1 MSNFLKKNWFVMLV
15 ICVFTGISIFY
26 IYDTNKGKLQGK
38 SVNGEDVVYSITG
51 KDVTASQFYEDLYTS
66 NGQQAMIELFEK
78 AVVEAGVPTT
88 DSIKD
93 TAKAQT
99 DAIIANFQ
107 NNYGSSWET
116 YLNSALKETG
126 FSDLETYMIFQQKMN
141 QVSADYAKE
150 HFDELK
156 IRQISYIL
164 IQFENKDQP
173 AAEATENEKARMKAV
188 DDALVNGT
196 SFADAAV
203 QFSEDPSSASSGG
216 VLGVIDKNASS
227 LDSSF
232 LEAALALKEG
242 EISDWVHSDNFGYF
256 RIMCTAATPETL
268 AADNADNDPYL
279 QLTSQY
285 DTTLTN
291 KAIWAKA
298 QQIGFDFKGNAK
310 LEKQIKDAHGV
321 IEETPAD
328 SKTDT
333 TDTTDTTEKTDTTE
347 TESNN

>member
-1 MSNFLKKNWFVMLV
+1 MSDFLKKNWFVVLV

-38 SVNGEDVVYSITG
+38 NVNGEDVVYSITD
-51 KDVTASQFYEDLYTS
+51 KDVTASQFYDDLYTA
-66 NGQQAMIELFEK
+66 NGQNAMVQLFEK
-78 AVVEAGVPTT
+78 AVVEAGIATT

-99 DAIIANFQ
+99 EAVISNFQ
-107 NNYGSSWET
+107 QQYGSAYQT

-126 FSDLETYMIFQQKMN
+126 FDDLETYMIFQQKLN
-141 QVSADYAKE
+141 QLTADYAKD

-164 IQFENKDQP
+164 IQHEDP
-173 AAEATENEKARMKAV
+173 AKPTAEATADEQTRMKAV
-188 DDALVNGT
+188 DDALVGGT
-196 SFADAAV
+196 DFAEAAV
-203 QFSEDPSSASSGG
+203 QFSEDKTSAPTGG
-216 VLGVIDKNASS
+216 VLGVIDKNSSS
-227 LDSSF
+227 LDSAF
-232 LEAALALKEG
+232 LEAALALNEG
-242 EISDWVHSDNFGYF
+242 EVSDWIHSENFGYF
-256 RIMCTAATPETL
+256 RIMCTAATPEKL
-268 AADNADNDPYL
+268 IADNADNDPFL

-298 QQIGFDFKGNAK
+298 QQIGFDFKGNTE
-310 LEKQIKDAHGV
+310 LEQQIKNALGV
-321 IEETPAD
+321 VEETAPAE
-328 SKTDT
+328 
-333 TDTTDTTEKTDTTE
+333 DTTEAGEEK